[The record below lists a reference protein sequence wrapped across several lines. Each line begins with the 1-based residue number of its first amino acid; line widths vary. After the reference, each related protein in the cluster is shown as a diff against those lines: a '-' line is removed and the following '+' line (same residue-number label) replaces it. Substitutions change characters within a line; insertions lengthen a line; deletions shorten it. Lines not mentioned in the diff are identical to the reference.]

1 MITRNLSRGLRFG
14 LPQTTISTR
23 FSSSAAGAP
32 PNSQHPHAQ
41 LGDTAKLDSI
51 NSQGPQDPSLS
62 SQSTTPTGE
71 NLPSNAILIRDPE
84 YSEPHITP
92 FHTYKFFTA
101 LEQTFPTPIA
111 RTLMRSTRGLLVDR
125 ILRIRRDALDLK
137 DLDNQAYLFRAALSE
152 LRTEATLRTKNQAAT
167 ITTAVQSLRRD
178 VDKLDVKMKE
188 DIGDLK
194 HEIQMEMDNH
204 RNESRAE
211 SKTLDIKLE
220 DMTHNA
226 FVTIGNIRTGIE
238 QAKWDNT
245 RRGVAIFASFVLFII
260 ISMELTSSP
269 KPSYPP
275 KEAAEAAD
283 TIDVTSTT

>member
-23 FSSSAAGAP
+23 FSSSAAGGP

-41 LGDTAKLDSI
+41 LGDTAKLDST

-137 DLDNQAYLFRAALSE
+137 DLDNE
-152 LRTEATLRTKNQAAT
+152 
-167 ITTAVQSLRRD
+167 
-178 VDKLDVKMKE
+178 
-188 DIGDLK
+188 
-194 HEIQMEMDNH
+194 
-204 RNESRAE
+204 
-211 SKTLDIKLE
+211 
-220 DMTHNA
+220 
-226 FVTIGNIRTGIE
+226 
-238 QAKWDNT
+238 
-245 RRGVAIFASFVLFII
+245 AIFASFVLFII